1 MITLDEFM
9 KLYSPE
15 FVSDKVFIF
24 FYTKVKCGNITT
36 TTKLGSYQIDGGKSK
51 ELEMDRMI
59 VEKFTIPNRTK
70 MEDGMIKMEIVVSD
84 NRTMNTRGKSVK

>member
-15 FVSDKVFIF
+15 FVSDKVFIDL
-24 FYTKVKCGNITT
+24 YTKVKCGNITT